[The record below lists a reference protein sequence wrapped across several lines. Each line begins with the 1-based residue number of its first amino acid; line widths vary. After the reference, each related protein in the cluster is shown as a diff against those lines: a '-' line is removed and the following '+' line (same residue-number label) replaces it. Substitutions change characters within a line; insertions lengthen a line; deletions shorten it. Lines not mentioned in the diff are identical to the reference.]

1 MKEWKPKTVNMEN
14 GKAGH
19 TCCPLLPFIGFQR
32 SQPACCLSH
41 PFLRLTG
48 EHRIYPTGRAYEE
61 SPSSTELIHIS
72 SSSSSSFAVWYWH
85 GGCKLKIRL
94 GISHHTSAYWSF
106 AVFLSASSRY
116 VNDAQLKNIHPEFI
130 MHKQV
135 NMIRLTLAE
144 STSEINWWLL

>member
-48 EHRIYPTGRAYEE
+48 EHRIYPTGRAHEE

-85 GGCKLKIRL
+85 GGCKLEIRL

-106 AVFLSASSRY
+106 AVFFVGFFSVCKWCPTKKHTSGVY
-116 VNDAQLKNIHPEFI
+116 YAQTSKHDSFN
-130 MHKQV
+130 
-135 NMIRLTLAE
+135 
-144 STSEINWWLL
+144 TSEKYQRN